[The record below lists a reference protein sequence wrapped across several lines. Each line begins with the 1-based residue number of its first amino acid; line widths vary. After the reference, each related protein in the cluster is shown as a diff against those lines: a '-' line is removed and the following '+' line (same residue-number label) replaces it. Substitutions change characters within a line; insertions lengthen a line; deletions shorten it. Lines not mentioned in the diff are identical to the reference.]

1 VGSKGQG
8 GNRRTTG
15 SATVIPLRAV
25 SYEAGEVEAG
35 IEGLALHLTNALIE
49 LAYIAEGRSV
59 DISDAARLAAELL
72 SLCATGLNVS
82 QRATIEAVNGTG
94 DGQMRRRQFL
104 NTLKAVGGV
113 ALAGRVEQHLGLSQ
127 RIPLLLAEGDQVA
140 SITAI
145 TGNYRQLEG
154 MTPTEQLRGPSL
166 EHLRFAAR
174 LADEASTSKLG
185 TRLAAAASEASGFAG
200 WLALD
205 LGDHGAARRHYDE
218 AIKRAHQ
225 AEQPL
230 LVAYMVGS
238 MSLWAAELGNGNE
251 AVALSEQA
259 HGLLPRSAQTPPAAE
274 VWMALVDATA
284 RASCQDAQATHGAL
298 GRAEQVAERAREAHQ
313 PVWPWVYPIDQAKIA
328 SYRGACYTKLKAP
341 ARALPALHQAVTVG
355 SPASKQHGLSV
366 CDMAT
371 SYLLAGEVEEACR
384 LATAALTVGRDR
396 RSPRVI
402 HRVRDFRAQLD
413 PRRHGRCVRQLD
425 EQLLNVVL
433 NP

>member
-1 VGSKGQG
+1 MGCEAVEPVGSKEQG
-8 GNRRTTG
+8 GNRRNTG

-25 SYEAGEVEAG
+25 SDEAGQVEAG

-49 LAYIAEGRSV
+49 LAYVAEGRSV

-72 SLCATGLNVS
+72 NLCATGLNVS

-127 RIPLLLAEGDQVA
+127 RIPPVAGGDQVA

-145 TGNYRQLEG
+145 TGNYRRLEG
-154 MTPTEQLRGPSL
+154 MTPTEQLRGPAL

-174 LADEASTSKLG
+174 LADEASTPKLG

-225 AEQPL
+225 AERPL
-230 LVAYMVGS
+230 LAAYMVGS
-238 MSLWAAELGNGNE
+238 HEP
-251 AVALSEQA
+251 V
-259 HGLLPRSAQTPPAAE
+259 
-274 VWMALVDATA
+274 
-284 RASCQDAQATHGAL
+284 
-298 GRAEQVAERAREAHQ
+298 GRRARQRE
-313 PVWPWVYPIDQAKIA
+313 
-328 SYRGACYTKLKAP
+328 RGGRP
-341 ARALPALHQAVTVG
+341 QRAGQRSTPAL
-355 SPASKQHGLSV
+355 
-366 CDMAT
+366 
-371 SYLLAGEVEEACR
+371 
-384 LATAALTVGRDR
+384 
-396 RSPRVI
+396 
-402 HRVRDFRAQLD
+402 
-413 PRRHGRCVRQLD
+413 
-425 EQLLNVVL
+425 
-433 NP
+433 

>member
-1 VGSKGQG
+1 VGSKEQG
-8 GNRRTTG
+8 GNRRNTG

-25 SYEAGEVEAG
+25 SDEAGEVEAG

-49 LAYIAEGRSV
+49 LAYVAEGRSV

-72 SLCATGLNVS
+72 NVCATGLNVS
-82 QRATIEAVNGTG
+82 QRARIEAVNGTG
-94 DGQMRRRQFL
+94 EGQMRRRQFL

-127 RIPLLLAEGDQVA
+127 RIPFLAGGDQVV

-145 TGNYRQLEG
+145 TGNYRRLEG
-154 MTPTEQLRGPSL
+154 MTPTEQLRGPAL

-225 AEQPL
+225 AERPL
-230 LVAYMVGS
+230 LAAYMVGS

-259 HGLLPRSAQTPPAAE
+259 YGLLPRSGQTPLAAE

-313 PVWPWVYPIDQAKIA
+313 PVWPWVYAIDQAKIA

-341 ARALPALHQAVTVG
+341 SRALPALHQAAAVG
-355 SPASKQHGLSV
+355 SPASKQHGLVV

-384 LATAALTVGRDR
+384 LAAAALAVGRDR